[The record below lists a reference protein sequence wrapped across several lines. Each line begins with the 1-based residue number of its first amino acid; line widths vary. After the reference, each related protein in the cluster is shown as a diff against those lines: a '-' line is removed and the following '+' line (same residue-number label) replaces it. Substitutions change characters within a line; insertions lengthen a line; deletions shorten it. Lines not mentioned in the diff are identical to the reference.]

1 MKLSRPISL
10 FLLAFGA
17 WSLVIWT
24 TFVKNL
30 FQDVSGLAF
39 DSSGDPTGYFW
50 VHLTL
55 AITSL
60 GLGIAIG
67 IIGLRGLRAAL
78 RKPRD

>member
-1 MKLSRPISL
+1 MKLSRPVSL
-10 FLLAFGA
+10 FLLAFGV
-17 WSLVIWT
+17 WSLAIWT

-39 DSSGDPTGYFW
+39 DASGDPTGYFW

-78 RKPRD
+78 REPRE